1 MSYDFQ
7 SYWNLSKRTLAFP
20 VETVKNIISG
30 NVKLTVRKAR
40 QNEENLFDFILINSV
55 TIILNWF

>member
-7 SYWNLSKRTLAFP
+7 GYWNLSKRTLAFP
-20 VETVKNIISG
+20 VETVKNTFSG

-40 QNEENLFDFILINSV
+40 
-55 TIILNWF
+55 